1 MVKDLEVISVECP
14 KCGATMWAR
23 VIREDP
29 WVWQGIC
36 KGCRRYEKFGIKRL
50 TAREADILRGRTGS

>member
-1 MVKDLEVISVECP
+1 MKDLEVIELVCP

-29 WVWQGIC
+29 WMWQGIC
-36 KGCRRYEKFGIKRL
+36 KSCRRYEKFGIKRL
-50 TAREADILRGRTGS
+50 TDREADMLIGKVW